1 MPPTVLLVADECSSV
16 ATVTAV
22 VRIVVF
28 PRRDQGSP
36 RIRSTQNPDTLIST
50 QLSEVNS
57 CPRPRPTTIR
67 VAAPA

>member
-28 PRRDQGSP
+28 PRRDRGSP

-57 CPRPRPTTIR
+57 CPRHHSATT
-67 VAAPA
+67 AAPA